1 VKANFFFNWF
11 CGLSAALTR
20 RAFSKMPVRVVGQ
33 FGKAQPQW
41 KEIVENRFKNLE

>member
-1 VKANFFFNWF
+1 LF

-20 RAFSKMPVRVVGQ
+20 KAFSKMPVRVVGQ